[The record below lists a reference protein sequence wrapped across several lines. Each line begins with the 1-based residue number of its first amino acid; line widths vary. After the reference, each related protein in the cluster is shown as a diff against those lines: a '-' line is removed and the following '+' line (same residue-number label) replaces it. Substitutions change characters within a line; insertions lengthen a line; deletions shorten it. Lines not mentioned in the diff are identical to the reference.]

1 MKDMSDEKG
10 EQFSLQWNNFHTNLS
25 SGFHAFLQGQN
36 LVDVTLAAGGKFIQ
50 AHKLVLSVCSSYF
63 KDLFEVNPCKHPIVI
78 MKDVGHKELEAILE
92 FMYRGETNVCQDDLT
107 EFLKTAEMLQ
117 VKGLADSESSE
128 EHMPIPSKTVTTS
141 LASQSVSDKP
151 LPQAPK
157 RERPVKALPQEVAPQ
172 SFKRVKHEPSSESPG
187 ASTHPPVSLP
197 VVPDPIPQRLVN
209 SSSKSEPQR
218 TKEIEHVELTQPKME
233 LVEIED
239 SDPEEVDNGDDF
251 SFFGGESSQS
261 FQDTSGAG
269 SLPDFD
275 NLSQYANMLQEDGQ
289 ELMLE
294 NSLLP
299 DYCRRGRPSSGV
311 TPRLRGKSRAHFP
324 ERIPFTPASKEQPR
338 KRCKV
343 CLANNRRSES
353 IYQCVLEFVES
364 NRGKPHLVHN
374 DFLYRLYHISGPIRR
389 WRCISERVREVCEK
403 RPR

>member
-289 ELMLE
+289 GDFHFVL
-294 NSLLP
+294 SQ
-299 DYCRRGRPSSGV
+299 RGMR
-311 TPRLRGKSRAHFP
+311 
-324 ERIPFTPASKEQPR
+324 Q
-338 KRCKV
+338 
-343 CLANNRRSES
+343 
-353 IYQCVLEFVES
+353 
-364 NRGKPHLVHN
+364 LVHN
-374 DFLYRLYHISGPIRR
+374 KYLYNFKESFGGRQFWVCADKRALKCRA
-389 WRCISERVREVCEK
+389 RVAMEGGVLTVRNANHNHNDHRQKIQFKAQAATQAASNCLL
-403 RPR
+403 

>member
-289 ELMLE
+289 GPSVWFLR
-294 NSLLP
+294 SQQ
-299 DYCRRGRPSSGV
+299 GR
-311 TPRLRGKSRAHFP
+311 
-324 ERIPFTPASKEQPR
+324 
-338 KRCKV
+338 
-343 CLANNRRSES
+343 
-353 IYQCVLEFVES
+353 
-364 NRGKPHLVHN
+364 PHLVYNNFIHRVN
-374 DFLYRLYHISGPIRR
+374 CVNNNKYFWVCLDTARLKCKGRIVTEGLNIFVKCAEHTHEPHSEEIRKRQLRQALYS
-389 WRCISERVREVCEK
+389 
-403 RPR
+403 

>member
-289 ELMLE
+289 GDFQIIANKQGNPHLIHNEFVYNIHRSSGE
-294 NSLLP
+294 KIFWE
-299 DYCRRGRPSSGV
+299 CRDKRKLGCRGRVMTDGAALTVRCATHCHIPH
-311 TPRLRGKSRAHFP
+311 TEEIKRIKS
-324 ERIPFTPASKEQPR
+324 
-338 KRCKV
+338 
-343 CLANNRRSES
+343 NNALNQLLNQNKLT
-353 IYQCVLEFVES
+353 IGNY
-364 NRGKPHLVHN
+364 N
-374 DFLYRLYHISGPIRR
+374 
-389 WRCISERVREVCEK
+389 
-403 RPR
+403 

>member
-289 ELMLE
+289 GDFQIIANKQGNPHLIHNEFVYNIHRSSGE
-294 NSLLP
+294 KIFWE
-299 DYCRRGRPSSGV
+299 CRDKRKLGCRGRVMTDGAALTVSRCSAISQEPEGASSNGS
-311 TPRLRGKSRAHFP
+311 RQLHLLRAHTA
-324 ERIPFTPASKEQPR
+324 RL
-338 KRCKV
+338 KV
-343 CLANNRRSES
+343 
-353 IYQCVLEFVES
+353 
-364 NRGKPHLVHN
+364 
-374 DFLYRLYHISGPIRR
+374 
-389 WRCISERVREVCEK
+389 
-403 RPR
+403 

>member
-289 ELMLE
+289 
-294 NSLLP
+294 
-299 DYCRRGRPSSGV
+299 G
-311 TPRLRGKSRAHFP
+311 
-324 ERIPFTPASKEQPR
+324 
-338 KRCKV
+338 
-343 CLANNRRSES
+343 
-353 IYQCVLEFVES
+353 VLEFVES

-389 WRCISERVREVCEK
+389 WRCISERLYRCKSRVFTRDSTIVAWFSEHNHQPHTAK
-403 RPR
+403 ITLARSHKYMQFM

>member
-289 ELMLE
+289 GGVEFITTPKGNQQMIH
-294 NSLLP
+294 NSYL
-299 DYCRRGRPSSGV
+299 YNGEYKRG
-311 TPRLRGKSRAHFP
+311 TLF
-324 ERIPFTPASKEQPR
+324 
-338 KRCKV
+338 
-343 CLANNRRSES
+343 
-353 IYQCVLEFVES
+353 
-364 NRGKPHLVHN
+364 
-374 DFLYRLYHISGPIRR
+374 
-389 WRCISERVREVCEK
+389 WRCVNYWRNKCPGRIIMKDNKLTIRCSQHTHGPHTEEINK
-403 RPR
+403 RKLTSFASSHV

>member
-289 ELMLE
+289 
-294 NSLLP
+294 
-299 DYCRRGRPSSGV
+299 D
-311 TPRLRGKSRAHFP
+311 
-324 ERIPFTPASKEQPR
+324 
-338 KRCKV
+338 
-343 CLANNRRSES
+343 
-353 IYQCVLEFVES
+353 LEFVRS
-364 NRGKPHLVHN
+364 LRGMKQLVYNNFVYNYENMNKASLIWTCVDKKKTKCRARVATHGSKVDMRCSLHN
-374 DFLYRLYHISGPIRR
+374 HKEHTHII
-389 WRCISERVREVCEK
+389 EEK
-403 RPR
+403 RRLQKSYSQYYTESHAK

>member
-289 ELMLE
+289 GAARIIKTKRGNMEMICNNFIYNVHRKVRGTVSWRCLDH
-294 NSLLP
+294 NRHGCHARITTKGDLLTFK
-299 DYCRRGRPSSGV
+299 CFQH
-311 TPRLRGKSRAHFP
+311 THRAHFD
-324 ERIPFTPASKEQPR
+324 E
-338 KRCKV
+338 
-343 CLANNRRSES
+343 
-353 IYQCVLEFVES
+353 
-364 NRGKPHLVHN
+364 
-374 DFLYRLYHISGPIRR
+374 IRR
-389 WRCISERVREVCEK
+389 RDLMNSLK
-403 RPR
+403 DDQ

>member
-289 ELMLE
+289 GFVRYVWNSEGKHLLVYEDFIYNMHCTLGEKQYWKCVDHYMLKCRARVIVDGKRLKSNCAVHTHRPHSEGKRRELLE
-294 NSLLP
+294 NVVHERTQQVS
-299 DYCRRGRPSSGV
+299 V
-311 TPRLRGKSRAHFP
+311 TPKCVIFP
-324 ERIPFTPASKEQPR
+324 QDYAK
-338 KRCKV
+338 
-343 CLANNRRSES
+343 N
-353 IYQCVLEFVES
+353 LE
-364 NRGKPHLVHN
+364 KL
-374 DFLYRLYHISGPIRR
+374 
-389 WRCISERVREVCEK
+389 
-403 RPR
+403 

>member
-289 ELMLE
+289 GFVRFVK
-294 NSLLP
+294 SA
-299 DYCRRGRPSSGV
+299 
-311 TPRLRGKSRAHFP
+311 RGKTQL
-324 ERIPFTPASKEQPR
+324 I
-338 KRCKV
+338 
-343 CLANNRRSES
+343 
-353 IYQCVLEFVES
+353 
-364 NRGKPHLVHN
+364 HN
-374 DFLYRLYHISGPIRR
+374 DFIFSVHQYRGNQVIWLCIDHKRLKCACRIVTEGDTIRVKHIDHTHAPHT
-389 WRCISERVREVCEK
+389 EK
-403 RPR
+403 IQKTDNLNKLFGDSLFNL

>member
-289 ELMLE
+289 
-294 NSLLP
+294 
-299 DYCRRGRPSSGV
+299 GAV
-311 TPRLRGKSRAHFP
+311 HF
-324 ERIPFTPASKEQPR
+324 I
-338 KRCKV
+338 
-343 CLANNRRSES
+343 RS
-353 IYQCVLEFVES
+353 Q
-364 NRGKPHLVHN
+364 RGKPQLVYDN
-374 DFLYRLYHISGPIRR
+374 FIYRLNYKRGIKWSWLCVDYERMKCRGRILTEGSKVTIQCPEHVHGPHTEAI
-389 WRCISERVREVCEK
+389 K
-403 RPR
+403 RKQMRYSFYND